1 VAGVTATTAGAA
13 AIRRLAR
20 ERLGFERLRPGQ
32 LEAIAAAAAGRDVLA
47 VLPTGGGKSAI
58 YELAGLLRAGP
69 TVVVSPLIALE
80 HDQLAHLRDA
90 GLSATV
96 LNSTQST
103 SARAGALAALRGPDA
118 FVFVSPEQ
126 LTNRETREAL
136 HRVDPGLF
144 VVDEA
149 HLISQWGQDFRPDY
163 LRLGAQA
170 DGFAADV
177 RMALTA
183 TAAPP
188 VRDEIVRRLG
198 LRDPEVV
205 IGDFDRPEIYL
216 SVHHVDSAKEKQ
228 REIARAASE
237 LEGSGIVYAATHAGA
252 QAVTDTLAAAGHD
265 VTLYHAG
272 LSTAAR
278 RQAMEAFLHGSAR
291 IVSATVAFGM
301 GIDKADVRWVLH
313 ADPPGSLDAYYQEIG
328 RAGRDGDPAHARLVY
343 RQADLATARHLAARG
358 VSHAIVATLATRL
371 ADTAEDAGIDEL
383 ADAAG
388 PRARSVTLALA
399 RLVDVGAAG
408 WVADGGIR
416 WSGSMSAAEA
426 LEASAHETAREHEI
440 EATRLE
446 MMRRYAEHT
455 GCLRSFL
462 LTYFGQDYT
471 GPCGACDNDRQRAAT
486 VRGDEPF
493 PIGARVASERWG
505 EGTIQRYDQDQ
516 VTVLFDDHGYRDLL
530 VSIVLEKD
538 LLRAL

>member
-1 VAGVTATTAGAA
+1 MTATTAGAA

-20 ERLGFERLRPGQ
+20 ERLGFEQLRPGQ

-69 TVVVSPLIALE
+69 AVVVSPLIALE

-96 LNSTQST
+96 LNSAQST

-126 LTNRETREAL
+126 LTNPETREAL
-136 HRVDPGLF
+136 HRVGPGLF

-252 QAVTDTLAAAGHD
+252 QAVKDTLAAAGHD

-358 VSHAIVATLATRL
+358 VSHAIVTTLATRL

-408 WVADGGIR
+408 WVADGGVR

-440 EATRLE
+440 EGTRLE

-486 VRGDEPF
+486 VWGDEPF